1 MKKEKKEKEPRI
13 KAKAQSDT
21 PKAFPEMS
29 KLVYGAITTVE
40 GADAVRYE
48 KREAMQA
55 ESRGRGPR
63 AATVRIRSSP
73 IPIPIPIQAKLSP
86 SPRVRVNLS
95 AAFDAA
101 LAAKTEG

>member
-1 MKKEKKEKEPRI
+1 
-13 KAKAQSDT
+13 
-21 PKAFPEMS
+21 MS

-55 ESRGRGPR
+55 ESRGRWPR
-63 AATVRIRSSP
+63 AATVRIISS
-73 IPIPIPIQAKLSP
+73 PIPIQAKLSP

>member
-1 MKKEKKEKEPRI
+1 
-13 KAKAQSDT
+13 
-21 PKAFPEMS
+21 MS

-63 AATVRIRSSP
+63 AATVRIISSP
-73 IPIPIPIQAKLSP
+73 IQIPIQAKLSP